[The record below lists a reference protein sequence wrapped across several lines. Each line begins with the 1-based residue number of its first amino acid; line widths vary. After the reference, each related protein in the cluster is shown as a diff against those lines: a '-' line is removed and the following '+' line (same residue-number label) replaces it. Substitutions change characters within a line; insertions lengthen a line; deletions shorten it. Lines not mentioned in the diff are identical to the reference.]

1 MDLID
6 HSVSGSYSFEHSHN
20 VLHKQHHP
28 NEVNN
33 PMFYEDRP
41 SVGHIN
47 L

>member
-1 MDLID
+1 MEPIGQT
-6 HSVSGSYSFEHSHN
+6 VSHSYSFEHSHN
-20 VLHKQHHP
+20 VLHKQHHQ

-41 SVGHIN
+41 SVGHTN